1 MEANTSWQ
9 GDGNAAQGG
18 SKMIPNEVLAAWIV
32 AAITG
37 AAALGGLSLLD
48 SRSTSSGMEAEP
60 LPFYSASMST
70 GQRLPPSD
78 EAWRARLEATGSLPV
93 RPAAILADWGDDDV
107 DEMEQEHGR
116 DNLLAGSLATIDVLA
131 EVVEP

>member
-1 MEANTSWQ
+1 
-9 GDGNAAQGG
+9 
-18 SKMIPNEVLAAWIV
+18 MIPNEVLAAWIV

-48 SRSTSSGMEAEP
+48 SRPPPGGVEAEP
-60 LPFYSASMST
+60 LPFYYASMTT
-70 GQRLPPSD
+70 GQRPPPLNRT
-78 EAWRARLEATGSLPV
+78 WRSRLEATGSIPV
-93 RPAAILADWGDDDV
+93 RPTANLAGSDDDDV

-131 EVVEP
+131 ELVEP